1 MILNSAS
8 LVTILHF
15 FFSGDNAT
23 LSCKIGSVPSSKVR
37 WYRDGTEVL
46 NNSLVNAG
54 LQRFVI
60 YETGAFE
67 KTSSLILTN
76 ARAEDSGPFMCVS
89 QNQAGRVE
97 ANFTLQVK
105 MIFHAIT
112 QGTKIHILCP
122 QIQVVKN
129 LSFSKIYISKNLMFD
144 KIHIFKIS
152 FFTKFTF
159 RKIHV

>member
-1 MILNSAS
+1 M
-8 LVTILHF
+8 
-15 FFSGDNAT
+15 
-23 LSCKIGSVPSSKVR
+23 PSSKVR

-112 QGTKIHILCP
+112 QGTKIHILCS
-122 QIQVVKN
+122 QNQV
-129 LSFSKIYISKNLMFD
+129 
-144 KIHIFKIS
+144 
-152 FFTKFTF
+152 F
-159 RKIHV
+159 RTAA

>member
-1 MILNSAS
+1 MLIVKFIVGCVPWELILNRAS
-8 LVTILHF
+8 LVSRVLH
-15 FFSGDNAT
+15 FSGDNAT

-37 WYRDGTEVL
+37 WFRDGTEVL

-60 YETGAFE
+60 YESGSFE

-105 MIFHAIT
+105 
-112 QGTKIHILCP
+112 LE
-122 QIQVVKN
+122 N
-129 LSFSKIYISKNLMFD
+129 
-144 KIHIFKIS
+144 
-152 FFTKFTF
+152 
-159 RKIHV
+159 